1 MWLHPYGKV
10 GWRELWWSMLWQRP
24 GGKFYKNSTYPRINM
39 HVLGIYIG
47 EIRNTR
53 VRFNLPR

>member
-24 GGKFYKNSTYPRINM
+24 GGKEMYLSQNYHAIF
-39 HVLGIYIG
+39 G
-47 EIRNTR
+47 
-53 VRFNLPR
+53 FF

>member
-1 MWLHPYGKV
+1 MWLHSYGNE

-24 GGKFYKNSTYPRINM
+24 GGKKCAYPKIIMRI
-39 HVLGIYIG
+39 LGFYIG
-47 EIRNTR
+47 ENQNTR